1 MDIKSRLNV
10 VTGDILGGL
19 NAAIITLPQALAFG
33 VATGFGASAGI
44 WGAIIL
50 CLIAG
55 VLGTKVPMISGVT
68 GPVAIVVAS
77 VMHALNK
84 DMGSVIFIIF
94 MAGIFQILLSLSKLP
109 EVVKYVPYPVI
120 SGFMNGVGVIIIIMQ
135 LNPLLGLP
143 PCSNTIESLE
153 CVYNSLHAV
162 NIEAFAIGALTLLIV
177 FLFPK
182 KWNKYVPSQIL
193 ALIICT
199 LISIKTGLNIPRIDQ
214 ISISLPAIVM
224 PHTNLHDLITYMHYA
239 VTLAVILSS
248 ESLLTGL
255 VCTSITKVQLPPR
268 RLLSA
273 QGLGN
278 MFCALTGS
286 LPGSAATMRTV
297 AALKT
302 GASTRL
308 AAVVTPLV
316 LVLLLY
322 KFSGFVANIPLAVLA
337 GILIKIG
344 YDIIDT
350 KFLKVIKLAPKDDL
364 YVLTLVFLLTVFYNL
379 IVAVGAGVVLAALL
393 YAKKVA
399 DNAKLVANEVYDKD
413 IIKLEKMLEKDY
425 KHKIRVVHINGAFFF
440 GSATQ
445 LISQFDEFL
454 GTRYLILV
462 YDSESLLDISAMF
475 ALEDII
481 LRLKSQH
488 IKTLMV
494 IKNQEVYNQLKNYN
508 IVSQIGESR
517 MFFDEIEAIN
527 HAKQSFKKRVKKKY
541 FGKS

>member
-1 MDIKSRLNV
+1 MDIKARLNV
-10 VTGDILGGL
+10 FTGDILGGL
-19 NAAIITLPQALAFG
+19 NAAVITLPQALAFG
-33 VATGFGASAGI
+33 VATGFGAGAGI
-44 WGAIIL
+44 WGAVIL

-135 LNPLLGLP
+135 LNPLLGLS

-153 CVYNSLHAV
+153 CVYKSLHAV

-297 AALKT
+297 AALKS

-322 KFSGFVANIPLAVLA
+322 KFSGFVADIPLAVLA

-462 YDSESLLDISAMF
+462 YDSESLLDISAIF